1 MLKRYHLM
9 KLQREERQSAAAI
22 KRMML
27 EKQKKYKLLANR
39 PVSETMLNSVKNI
52 FVLKSTTYKIVF
64 YSKDF

>member
-39 PVSETMLNSVKNI
+39 PVSETMLDSVKNI